1 MGLIKKG
8 HAHYGFMY
16 APPAGLEP
24 ATWWLTATRSTD

>member
-1 MGLIKKG
+1 MGLIGKG
-8 HAHYGFMY
+8 HAFDGFIY